1 MHSGLSLPM
10 RILSVVQEAATHFCA
25 YITWS
30 LGDWC
35 CIMCDTVYSV
45 SGPAIDSL
53 CEVVSEKRVETVSL
67 LQVFYCSLAACYCAV
82 PVLGYMHVLGRVC
95 VSLSIA

>member
-1 MHSGLSLPM
+1 
-10 RILSVVQEAATHFCA
+10 
-25 YITWS
+25 
-30 LGDWC
+30 
-35 CIMCDTVYSV
+35 MCDTVYSV

-67 LQVFYCSLAACYCAV
+67 LQVFYCSLAAV